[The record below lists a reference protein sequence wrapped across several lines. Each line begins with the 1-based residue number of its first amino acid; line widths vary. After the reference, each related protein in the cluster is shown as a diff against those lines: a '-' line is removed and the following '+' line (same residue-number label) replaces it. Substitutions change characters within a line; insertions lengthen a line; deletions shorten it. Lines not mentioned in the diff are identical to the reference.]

1 MKLEFNLQGRD
12 DAEALGATDNIKN
25 ENRSKLRLPELGK
38 LEDRATTPLPHK
50 FTLLSLKDKNEQLE
64 DAYNI
69 TMRLVE
75 TGEI

>member
-12 DAEALGATDNIKN
+12 VAEALGATDNIKN
-25 ENRSKLRLPELGK
+25 ENRFKLRLPELGK

-75 TGEI
+75 MGEI